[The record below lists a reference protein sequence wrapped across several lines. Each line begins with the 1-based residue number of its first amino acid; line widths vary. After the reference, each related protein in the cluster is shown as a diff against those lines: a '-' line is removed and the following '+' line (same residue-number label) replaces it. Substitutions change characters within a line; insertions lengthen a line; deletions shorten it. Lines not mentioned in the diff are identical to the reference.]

1 VLYQSRRVR
10 CAGFL
15 LDVERVIRCRVGYLC
30 SRNDRLEIWSIL
42 RGSCAVYIELRCF
55 AGAFPPIVD
64 AIALHIVDLF
74 WLRVEAAQG
83 TDQSDFCGAD

>member
-1 VLYQSRRVR
+1 
-10 CAGFL
+10 
-15 LDVERVIRCRVGYLC
+15 
-30 SRNDRLEIWSIL
+30 
-42 RGSCAVYIELRCF
+42 VYIELRCF